1 MNDTIKNILR
11 GLMSV
16 CVVIPRAPDK
26 SVYNIKS
33 GSVVDMQNMRKD
45 IASVVGEV
53 NRSTEKAKEIFYV
66 R

>member
-16 CVVIPRAPDK
+16 CVVIPSAPDK